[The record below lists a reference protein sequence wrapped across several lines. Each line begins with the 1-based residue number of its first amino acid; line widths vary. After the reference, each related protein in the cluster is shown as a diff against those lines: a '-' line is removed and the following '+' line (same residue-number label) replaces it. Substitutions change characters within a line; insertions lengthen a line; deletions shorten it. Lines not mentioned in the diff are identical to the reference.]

1 MPPPPAS
8 PSTRPSSL
16 LSTPGRASLSL
27 SDGVTTSGGGI
38 AGAQSAWPAST
49 AIDQTHLQQER
60 FPGETLF
67 HATETQRFLFLF
79 AHECDCGDFGRSL
92 QRTLVA
98 ALNTELEGAKEKH
111 HHRHYH
117 HQEVNGDDRAAPNS
131 PNTRAS
137 SLGFAKRLARLRL
150 LGRFLGLVVSLPHWP
165 LSRMLETDKLEQ
177 QTATAT
183 QTQTAATAAAAATPS
198 STSAVAR
205 PSISISS
212 SSTDLPSPSS
222 VSPSVASISAAS
234 SATIPPRRAAS
245 SSLQVAAEADAE
257 IEGSAEAER
266 DASGAAARRALLQE
280 AVAELSAATSPPPFM
295 HIYADSSGAESGAD
309 WCSMMMAAGA
319 EGFAPLAHLRDA
331 CARGEQGHM
340 HPTLP
345 ISPCA
350 HVSMFV
356 SLV

>member
-1 MPPPPAS
+1 
-8 PSTRPSSL
+8 
-16 LSTPGRASLSL
+16 
-27 SDGVTTSGGGI
+27 
-38 AGAQSAWPAST
+38 
-49 AIDQTHLQQER
+49 
-60 FPGETLF
+60 
-67 HATETQRFLFLF
+67 
-79 AHECDCGDFGRSL
+79 
-92 QRTLVA
+92 
-98 ALNTELEGAKEKH
+98 
-111 HHRHYH
+111 
-117 HQEVNGDDRAAPNS
+117 
-131 PNTRAS
+131 
-137 SLGFAKRLARLRL
+137 LGFAKRLARLRL

-165 LSRMLETDKLEQ
+165 LSRMLENDKLEQ

-198 STSAVAR
+198 STSAAAR

-212 SSTDLPSPSS
+212 SSTELPSPSS
-222 VSPSVASISAAS
+222 VSPSVASTAS
-234 SATIPPRRAAS
+234 SATIPPRAAP

-331 CARGEQGHM
+331 CARGKQGHM
-340 HPTLP
+340 HPTLS
-345 ISPCA
+345 ISLCV
-350 HVSMFV
+350 HVHIHVHVCLSGLTAAGDGDSNDVITCLTHPAAILTMRTRQASSCKQCLGSQSSSACCSSMPSHPVPRKSFV
-356 SLV
+356 RPLVIRFVISMRLNSS